1 MSEEGCAVT
10 VDRSQDDDAFPLV
23 KSASRTLEVL
33 EALAASERRQ
43 GLPELSD
50 RLSIPKSSLHGILKT
65 MVHRGWVETDESGLR
80 FGLGVHAVFVG
91 TAYIDRDDVVTR
103 AQPILDWLSDQ
114 TGETVHLGRLDGPD
128 VVYLAKRDSTYPL
141 RLYSAIGRRLP
152 LHATALGK
160 ALLSQRSPEMVREL
174 LPVELTKLTPN
185 TITRWSELESD
196 LDQTRQRGYSIDDE
210 ENSVGIHC
218 FAIALPNARHGR
230 LPIDAISV
238 SVPQIRLE
246 PGTEARYAALLAEAS
261 DRYAHP
267 ERQGRAN

>member
-1 MSEEGCAVT
+1 MSL
-10 VDRSQDDDAFPLV
+10 DHSRDDAVPLV

-33 EALAASERRQ
+33 EALAGSERKQ
-43 GLPELSD
+43 GLPELSK

-91 TAYIDRDDVVTR
+91 TAYIDRDDVVAR
-103 AQPILDWLSDQ
+103 AQSILDWLSDEI
-114 TGETVHLGRLDGPD
+114 GETVHLGRSDGAD

-160 ALLSQRSPEMVREL
+160 ALLAGRSPETVREL
-174 LPVELTKLTPN
+174 LPAELVRLTPN
-185 TITRWSELESD
+185 TITRWGELEAD
-196 LDQTRQRGYSIDDE
+196 LEQTRQRGYAVDDE

-218 FAIALPNARHGR
+218 FAIALPNPRPGR
-230 LPIDAISV
+230 VPTDAISI
-238 SVPQIRLE
+238 SVPHVRLVTE
-246 PGTEARYAALLAEAS
+246 TEARCAELLAEARA
-261 DRYAHP
+261 RYAHS
-267 ERQGRAN
+267 ERLGHVY